1 MKDAYMPV
9 CKSKFK
15 FMKFHM
21 LLHTPEQIRM
31 LGNLDIVD
39 ANRYFCCFFWF
50 FVGFNRSFLQR
61 WEHFHVV
68 AAKRVYALTQ
78 KRTKTV
84 QADMERALARIEK
97 NAYIFEQVFRK
108 KPIFLNNTGFCC
120 FCQMNI
126 TSYVKRNDGVPK
138 YYSKLHNEETDV
150 QHYWKA
156 MSNGTS
162 FSPTTIDATLT
173 GLTAA
178 LAKTVEFYQ
187 FLSYCLIYSYFV
199 PVPRTFL

>member
-1 MKDAYMPV
+1 
-9 CKSKFK
+9 
-15 FMKFHM
+15 MKFHM

-50 FVGFNRSFLQR
+50 FVVINRSFLQR

-97 NAYIFEQVFRK
+97 NACTY
-108 KPIFLNNTGFCC
+108 L
-120 FCQMNI
+120 
-126 TSYVKRNDGVPK
+126 KRFFDRSQTRGESVR
-138 YYSKLHNEETDV
+138 SVEVWCLRV
-150 QHYWKA
+150 
-156 MSNGTS
+156 
-162 FSPTTIDATLT
+162 LT
-173 GLTAA
+173 
-178 LAKTVEFYQ
+178 
-187 FLSYCLIYSYFV
+187 
-199 PVPRTFL
+199 